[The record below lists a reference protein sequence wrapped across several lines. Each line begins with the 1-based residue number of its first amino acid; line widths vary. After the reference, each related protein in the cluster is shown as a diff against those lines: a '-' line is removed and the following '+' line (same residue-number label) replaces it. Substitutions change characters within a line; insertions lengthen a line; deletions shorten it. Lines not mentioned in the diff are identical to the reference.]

1 MDKFSRNS
9 FPSNSSILLKKFSTP
24 ISSNISKGPLAQLKP
39 NLIAS
44 SMSLKSFV
52 MPGTN
57 EDEYFIILEI
67 TDQAY
72 SPNLSSLEI
81 KDFKSTL
88 SDPIFIF

>member
-1 MDKFSRNS
+1 MNKFSRNS
-9 FPSNSSILLKKFSTP
+9 FPLKSSILLKKFSTP

-44 SMSLKSFV
+44 SISLKSFV

>member
-1 MDKFSRNS
+1 
-9 FPSNSSILLKKFSTP
+9 
-24 ISSNISKGPLAQLKP
+24 
-39 NLIAS
+39 
-44 SMSLKSFV
+44 MSLKSFV

-72 SPNLSSLEI
+72 SPNLSFLEI

>member
-1 MDKFSRNS
+1 
-9 FPSNSSILLKKFSTP
+9 
-24 ISSNISKGPLAQLKP
+24 
-39 NLIAS
+39 
-44 SMSLKSFV
+44 MSLKSLV
-52 MPGTN
+52 IPGTN

-88 SDPIFIF
+88 SELILIF